1 MSFYF
6 FKEEKEPLLGEPEA
20 IENVYYRILF
30 KDISKIITLFFFD
43 KCKIVFK
50 LIKVNYIYLIKMSRT
65 NLETLEKRSFR
76 SRLQFNTY
84 SLQHRINQDNHTIF
98 LLSPDTSEI
107 GYLNRSDR

>member
-20 IENVYYRILF
+20 IENVYYKILF

-65 NLETLEKRSFR
+65 NLETLENGH
-76 SRLQFNTY
+76 LGVGYNLTHIAY
-84 SLQHRINQDNHTIF
+84 ST
-98 LLSPDTSEI
+98 E
-107 GYLNRSDR
+107 